1 MKVGPATIA
10 IALMVIVMSI
20 IPAGAA
26 SVPLR
31 PGDRLPDLE
40 GHTLSGRS
48 ASLPQSA
55 RGKVTL
61 VAIGFTYESRDPV
74 EAWSDWFRSSI
85 DPAMHVAFF
94 EVPMISGMATLG
106 RWFIDRGMR
115 KGTPPALHEQ
125 VITVYQGAADWKS
138 RLAYSADRKDDA
150 YLIVFDGSGIVRWL
164 YHGRFDASAAAELKT
179 LLVSTGRLTSE

>member
-1 MKVGPATIA
+1 MKAGPATIA

-20 IPAGAA
+20 IAAGAA

-31 PGDRLPDLE
+31 LGDRLPDLE
-40 GHTLSGRS
+40 GHTLSGRT

-55 RGKVTL
+55 GGKLTL
-61 VAIGFTYESRDPV
+61 VAIGFTYESRYPV

-85 DPAMHVAFF
+85 DPAMNVPFF

-115 KGTPPALHEQ
+115 KGTPPALHDQ
-125 VITVYQGAADWKS
+125 VSTVYQGAADWKS
-138 RLAYSADRKDDA
+138 RLGYSDDRKGDA
-150 YLIVFDGSGIVRWL
+150 YLVVFDEAGIVRWL
-164 YHGRFDASAAAELKT
+164 YHGRFDAPAAADLKT
-179 LLVSTGRLTSE
+179 LLVTTVRPTTE